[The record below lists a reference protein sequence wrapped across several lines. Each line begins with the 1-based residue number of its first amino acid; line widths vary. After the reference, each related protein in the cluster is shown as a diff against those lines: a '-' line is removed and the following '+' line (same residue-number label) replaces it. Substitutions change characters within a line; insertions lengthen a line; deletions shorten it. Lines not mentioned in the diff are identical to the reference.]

1 MMSVAMRMS
10 EKAETGISSNAGKFC
25 AIPLVKALMA
35 ALNSGETSM
44 PKLKSKIVPSPCANR
59 NTRRVMKAGEY
70 LCQFMV

>member
-10 EKAETGISSNAGKFC
+10 EKVETGISSNAGKFC

-44 PKLKSKIVPSPCANR
+44 PK
-59 NTRRVMKAGEY
+59 
-70 LCQFMV
+70 